1 MWQVGKVIDR
11 TDWNE
16 RLFSLK
22 IAVDIGPYLAG
33 QFIKLAMSLQD
44 KRVARAYSI
53 INPPGSDYI
62 EVLAVTVPDGQLSP
76 ALHLLQPG
84 DVIDVSVPATGFLTL
99 NELPQGEIQ
108 GRHLWLL
115 ATGTAVGPFL
125 AILDTAEP
133 WQRFEKIV
141 LVYGA
146 RRADELAYFA
156 KLQALSMQR
165 PQFRFL
171 PAITR
176 EEHPGMLH
184 CRIPDGLA
192 SGSIERQAGISI
204 AAADSQ
210 IMLCGNPGMIRDSIS
225 ILTDRG
231 LRKNLRRAP
240 GQITTE
246 KYW

>member
-11 TDWNE
+11 TDWSE

-22 IAVDIGPYLAG
+22 IAVDVGPYLAG
-33 QFIKLAMSLQD
+33 QFIKLAMQLQD

-53 INPPGSDYI
+53 INPPGSNYI
-62 EVLAVTVPDGQLSP
+62 EVLAVAVPDGQLSP

-84 DVIDVSVPATGFLTL
+84 DAVDVSVPASGFLTL
-99 NELPQGEIQ
+99 NELPRGELQ
-108 GRHLWLL
+108 GRHLWML

-146 RRADELAYFA
+146 RQADELAYCA
-156 KLQALSMQR
+156 KLQTMAHERS
-165 PQFRFL
+165 QFCFL

-176 EEHPGMLH
+176 EIRPGMLH
-184 CRIPDGLA
+184 CRIPDGLT
-192 SGSIERQAGISI
+192 SGVIEQQAGIAIS
-204 AAADSQ
+204 ATDSQ
-210 IMLCGNPGMIRDSIS
+210 VMLCGNPGMIRDSITV
-225 ILTDRG
+225 LTDKG